1 MAKFTKTYKIELDK
15 TKTKEQREY
24 EGVREWGDYWRQ
36 NPHKWVADWMGYEGL
51 TWYQDMI
58 LYIMFRVSVFFWI
71 ACRGI
76 SKSYMI
82 AWFLVSYCILFPRSR
97 FVIASGKLVPPLYGN
112 I

>member
-1 MAKFTKTYKIELDK
+1 MKVRGNLRITGVKI
-15 TKTKEQREY
+15 
-24 EGVREWGDYWRQ
+24 
-36 NPHKWVADWMGYEGL
+36 PHRFIADWMEFEGL

-58 LYIMFRVSVFFWI
+58 LYIMFKVSVFFWI

-97 FVIASGKLVPPLYGN
+97 FVIASGKFVPPLYGN